1 MAKQDNMVQRNREE
15 SRAKAEKAIAVMTKL
30 YQNGEQVTVAALM
43 RKTGLSRAFFYNN
56 KDVHAELRRFQ
67 GMQEGQS
74 FVYPQ
79 KVVLDSVLENS
90 IILLKKKLAL
100 REEEIRKIRAENE
113 RLKKLVN
120 AKTVSMI
127 ESL

>member
-30 YQNGEQVTVAALM
+30 YQNGEQVTIAVLM

-56 KDVHAELRRFQ
+56 KEVHAELRRFQ

-79 KVVLDSVLENS
+79 KVVLDSALENS

>member
-1 MAKQDNMVQRNREE
+1 MAKQDNMVQRNREA
-15 SRAKAEKAIAVMTKL
+15 SRAKVEKAIALMTKL
-30 YQNGEQVTVAALM
+30 YQNGEQVTIAVLM

-56 KDVHAELRRFQ
+56 KEVHAELRRFQ

-79 KVVLDSVLENS
+79 KVVLDSALEKS
-90 IILLKKKLAL
+90 IILLKKKLTL
-100 REEEIRKIRAENE
+100 REEEIRKIREENE

-127 ESL
+127 DSL

>member
-15 SRAKAEKAIAVMTKL
+15 SRAKAEKAIAMMTKL
-30 YQNGEQVTVAALM
+30 YQNGEQVTVAVLM

-79 KVVLDSVLENS
+79 KVVLDSVLEKS
-90 IILLKKKLAL
+90 IVLLKKKLAA
-100 REEEIRKIRAENE
+100 REEEIRIIQAENE
-113 RLKKLVN
+113 RLKKMIN
-120 AKTVSMI
+120 AKTVSII

>member
-15 SRAKAEKAIAVMTKL
+15 SRAKVEKAIAVMTKM

-67 GMQEGQS
+67 RMQEGQS

-79 KVVLDSVLENS
+79 KVVLDNALES
-90 IILLKKKLAL
+90 TVKLMKKRLADMDAEVKRL
-100 REEEIRKIRAENE
+100 RAENE
-113 RLKKLVN
+113 RLRN
-120 AKTVSMI
+120 AAKASYI
-127 ESL
+127 SILEEL

>member
-15 SRAKAEKAIAVMTKL
+15 SRAKVEKAIAVMTKL

-56 KDVHAELRRFQ
+56 KEVRAELRRFH

-74 FVYPQ
+74 FEYPQ
-79 KVVLDSVLENS
+79 TVVLDNV
-90 IILLKKKLAL
+90 
-100 REEEIRKIRAENE
+100 
-113 RLKKLVN
+113 
-120 AKTVSMI
+120 
-127 ESL
+127 